1 MHNCVAHFSASRV
14 NLVLKNQFPEL
25 NWHIL
30 TSSKSILLF
39 GVTYWALLEMLLQL
53 FSVLLFSVNHWQKL
67 SSVAYLEERRLY
79 WACLMLRGAKD
90 PGQICPPPKSTL
102 QFHPGKPLFQEA
114 LGDLA
119 SILVP
124 WFKSQNPFILFLN
137 ITNISK
143 SLIKSGYLSS
153 NLIFLGLIWP
163 LRSLGKKKVKG
174 TKVGASSP
182 WPPHSLV
189 HYPIFLY
196 FLMERDTL
204 WCIYVRCNLVHS
216 SYHPSPLSNCYQLTS
231 NCYHLLS

>member
-1 MHNCVAHFSASRV
+1 MHNCVAHFLASCV

-30 TSSKSILLF
+30 TSSKSILLS

-119 SILVP
+119 SMLVP
-124 WFKSQNPFILFLN
+124 WLKSQNPFKLFLN
-137 ITNISK
+137 ITNI
-143 SLIKSGYLSS
+143 LIKSGSLSS

-163 LRSLGKKKVKG
+163 LRSLGKKRWRVPKWV
-174 TKVGASSP
+174 
-182 WPPHSLV
+182 LV
-189 HYPIFLY
+189 HPGHPIPSALPYIPIFLNGKGY
-196 FLMERDTL
+196 PLM
-204 WCIYVRCNLVHS
+204 HS
-216 SYHPSPLSNCYQLTS
+216 CEV
-231 NCYHLLS
+231 